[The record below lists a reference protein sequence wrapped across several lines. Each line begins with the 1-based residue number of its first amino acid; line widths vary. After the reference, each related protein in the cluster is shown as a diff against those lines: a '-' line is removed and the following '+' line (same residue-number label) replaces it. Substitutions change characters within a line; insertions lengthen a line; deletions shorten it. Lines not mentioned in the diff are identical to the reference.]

1 MGRATLARAL
11 EASAPRA
18 VTVLHGDD
26 HDFSRPGLGAWLL
39 VVDGEAEPEV
49 SARPMWELIIRQ
61 TM

>member
-1 MGRATLARAL
+1 M
-11 EASAPRA
+11 PRA